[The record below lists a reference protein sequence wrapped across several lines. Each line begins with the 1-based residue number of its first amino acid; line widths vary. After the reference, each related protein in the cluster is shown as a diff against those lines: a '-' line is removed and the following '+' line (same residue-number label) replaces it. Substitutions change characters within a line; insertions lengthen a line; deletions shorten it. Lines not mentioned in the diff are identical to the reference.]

1 VFDVPAKPLEFPE
14 EGVRLDGLLFRLP
27 TDEDVDTIAP
37 AFLDEDIGGRANMPP
52 VDAETLRILSPLVPE
67 RMEQGIFMPLL
78 IEDAE
83 TGQILGGV
91 TIHQINW
98 ELGQGEIGYWLFP
111 HARGRGV
118 ATRAARFLAEHA
130 FELGLHRVEARVFT
144 GNPESERVLERA
156 GFKREGVLR
165 SLPKRR
171 GGRGDMA
178 LYSLL
183 PGE

>member
-1 VFDVPAKPLEFPE
+1 M
-14 EGVRLDGLLFRLP
+14 RRDGLLFRVP
-27 TDEDVDTIAP
+27 TNDDIDTIAP
-37 AFLDEDIGGRANMPP
+37 AFVDDDIGGRANMPRL
-52 VDAETLRILSPLVPE
+52 DAETLRSLNPLVPE
-67 RMEQGIFMPLL
+67 RMEQGIFMPLVVV
-78 IEDAE
+78 DAE
-83 TGQILGGV
+83 TDEILGGV

-111 HARGRGV
+111 QARGRGV

-130 FELGLHRVEARVFT
+130 FELGLERIEARVFA

-156 GFKREGVLR
+156 GFTREGVLR
-165 SLPKRR
+165 SLPKRS
-171 GGRGDMA
+171 GGRGDMT

>member
-1 VFDVPAKPLEFPE
+1 VFDIPGTPLTFPE
-14 EGVRLDGLLFRLP
+14 KGIRRDGLLFRLP
-27 TDEDVDTIAP
+27 TAEDVDTIAP
-37 AFLDEDIGGRANMPP
+37 AFVDDDIGGRANMPP
-52 VDAETLRILSPLVPE
+52 VDAETLRSLGPLVPD

-78 IEDAE
+78 VADAE
-83 TGQILGGV
+83 SGEILGGV

-111 HARGRGV
+111 RARGRGV

-130 FELGLHRVEARVFT
+130 FDLGLKRIEARVFV

-156 GFKREGVLR
+156 GFTREGVLR
-165 SLPKRR
+165 SLPMRR
-171 GGRGDMA
+171 GGRGDMT